1 MATQSTVDCVSWQHV
16 EVLKHNRKGPGER
29 VEGGEGKKQLDS
41 ESSDHRK
48 DSFAKVYDNNEWGG
62 IKSGG
67 GSLLRNAKQII
78 KVLNNLVEKM
88 KKDLGKEQIT

>member
-1 MATQSTVDCVSWQHV
+1 V
-16 EVLKHNRKGPGER
+16 EVLEHNMQGPGER

>member
-1 MATQSTVDCVSWQHV
+1 MQ
-16 EVLKHNRKGPGER
+16 GPGER

-48 DSFAKVYDNNEWGG
+48 DSFAKVYDNNEWGEV
-62 IKSGG
+62 KSGG
-67 GSLLRNAKQII
+67 GSLLINAIQII
-78 KVLNNLVEKM
+78 IALNNLVEKM